1 MHFCHFLFLVPSL
14 NRPQLTNGA
23 SAEIGYFKEK
33 LVIKWNFNSF
43 FCHFVLQ
50 FAVSTQIIYENGWY
64 FFFDNEEVL
73 PCTTFTFTKA
83 EFNYTYIDKELYVI
97 IGIGIINSKAKP
109 SCPSPSKW
117 ISKTF
122 LISQEKSVA
131 STCRYLA
138 QPILLVLW
146 KWGPLHSDY
155 CSCLT

>member
-64 FFFDNEEVL
+64 FFFDNEVVYKPKPTL
-73 PCTTFTFTKA
+73 TRFTIA
-83 EFNYTYIDKELYVI
+83 IV
-97 IGIGIINSKAKP
+97 
-109 SCPSPSKW
+109 
-117 ISKTF
+117 F
-122 LISQEKSVA
+122 LRIEGS
-131 STCRYLA
+131 
-138 QPILLVLW
+138 
-146 KWGPLHSDY
+146 
-155 CSCLT
+155 